1 MIVLIRTF
9 VSTYT
14 VYWALV
20 LGIIFMLVIFF
31 LPNGV
36 LGWIVG
42 LFKGKTNLAEVKE

>member
-1 MIVLIRTF
+1 
-9 VSTYT
+9 VSTFT

-36 LGWIVG
+36 LGWIEDI
-42 LFKGKTNLAEVKE
+42 FKRKTKLAEAKE